1 MRQDEFKKEWISL
14 ASDCMISMVDLGY
27 IDQDLNTVYRSIMST
42 FEALL
47 KLKSYKLYKPVELE
61 TIFYLIR
68 MDIFIIEDITK
79 RYDKEVR
86 LATWETIWN
95 IFEDLVQ
102 LSEEFEF
109 YETCRNLLNFRQ
121 LWLYRSRNNL
131 ISNFGR
137 EGEDE

>member
-1 MRQDEFKKEWISL
+1 MRQNEFKEEWMSL
-14 ASDCMISMVDLGY
+14 ASDCMISMVDLDY
-27 IDQDLNTVYRSIMST
+27 IEQDLNTVYRSIMST

-47 KLKSYKLYKPVELE
+47 KLKSFKLYKPVELE

-86 LATWETIWN
+86 LATWEAIWN
-95 IFEDLVQ
+95 IFEELVQ

-131 ISNFGR
+131 ISNFGG